1 MCITIHIIC
10 IIIKNRQPTHQWVQG
25 WSVKNRSRRGQKVAK
40 KYLKRGRFDYRGKE
54 GVLTTFDYRG
64 LVAYFVYECTAL

>member
-1 MCITIHIIC
+1 
-10 IIIKNRQPTHQWVQG
+10 
-25 WSVKNRSRRGQKVAK
+25 VAK